1 MIKTITNFLKENR
14 GYQKWGTARLAT
26 KFGCS
31 ERTVKTCI
39 NTLKEKGLWNSNYSA

>member
-1 MIKTITNFLKENR
+1 MTKTITQFLKTKT
-14 GYQKWGTARLAT
+14 GYQAWGIKRLAT

-39 NTLKEKGLWNSNYSA
+39 NTLKNEGLWRTNY